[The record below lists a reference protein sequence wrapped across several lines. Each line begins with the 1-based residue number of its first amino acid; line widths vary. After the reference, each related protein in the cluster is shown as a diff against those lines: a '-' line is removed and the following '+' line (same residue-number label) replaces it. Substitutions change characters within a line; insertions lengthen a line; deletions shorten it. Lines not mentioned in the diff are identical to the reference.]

1 MAVSNKD
8 VEVLSEAMF
17 CYYFAIWK
25 KGNDGKYDYS
35 EWKNIT
41 TTSDLSKFTTKM
53 GITSMVK
60 KVVPTQLLLPDYL
73 KYMSF

>member
-8 VEVLSEAMF
+8 VEVLSEAFF

-25 KGNDGKYDYS
+25 KGKKAKYNS
-35 EWKNIT
+35 SVWNTIT
-41 TTSDLSKFTTKM
+41 SSGQLSAWTNKL

-60 KVVPTQLLLPDYL
+60 NVNGD
-73 KYMSF
+73 